1 MGEILNTLGVMNLE
15 RKIEQISKEI
25 ATLKKGIEDE
35 DIYIGEVGKS
45 SSKLYNA
52 KDNLT
57 NITEK
62 VFERIQFLKSADHLK
77 SDFKSAISGHSFA
90 AADDRILSTKR
101 DLEDKRASHYDDI
114 EKLKKMRENYERELL
129 NLKQK
134 MIEEEQADV

>member
-1 MGEILNTLGVMNLE
+1 MGEILNSLEIMNLE
-15 RKIEQISKEI
+15 RKIEQITKEI

-45 SSKLYNA
+45 SRKLYNA

-62 VFERIQFLKSADHLK
+62 IFESIKFLKSAEHLK
-77 SDFKSAISGHSFA
+77 SDFKSTISGSSFS

-101 DLEDKRASHYDDI
+101 NLEDKRASHYDDI
-114 EKLKKMRENYERELL
+114 EKLKKMRENYERELS

-134 MIEEEQADV
+134 MIEEEQANV